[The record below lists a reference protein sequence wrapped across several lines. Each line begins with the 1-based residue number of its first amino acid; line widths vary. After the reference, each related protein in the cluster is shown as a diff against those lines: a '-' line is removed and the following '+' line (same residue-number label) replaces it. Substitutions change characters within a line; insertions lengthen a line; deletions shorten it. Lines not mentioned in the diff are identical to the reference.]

1 MTNKINKTVRGF
13 TLIELLVT
21 IAIIAVLSA
30 VLIANMVGI
39 RERAA
44 DTKTKN
50 DLNQLKSA
58 LRLYYND
65 NQSYKMGVNNWTSCS
80 SALGEPFKSATG
92 VVYMKKLPAA
102 DCEYRSGSATD
113 TNDTEN
119 FIVRATLKNIG
130 DQDITASAANCNL
143 ILPSVSGYHYYVCP
157 GN

>member
-1 MTNKINKTVRGF
+1 MTSKISKTVRGF

-50 DLNQLKSA
+50 DLNQLKNA

-65 NQSYKMGVNNWTSCS
+65 NQSYKMGVNTWTSCTG
-80 SALGEPFKSATG
+80 ALGEPFQSVTG
-92 VVYMKKLPAA
+92 VIYMKKLPAA
-102 DCEYRSGSATD
+102 DCQYRSGSATN
-113 TNDTEN
+113 TGDTEN
-119 FIVRATLKNIG
+119 FIVRATLKNLG
-130 DQDITASAANCNL
+130 DKDIAASAANCGL
-143 ILPSVSGYHYYVCP
+143 TSTPGHYYVCSA
-157 GN
+157 N